1 MRGRLHWS
9 LRTRL
14 IVAFVGLALLAA
26 DLATVYSNLNLDAH
40 VKAAAEARLQRSST
54 HFGEVAAV
62 VHADNGGWTPTA
74 KETLRHLAM
83 IDDLAV
89 RLVDQSGTVVFELP
103 AQATV
108 EKGASVSAPVRS
120 RSQTLGRI
128 TVSQLNGKL
137 LTEEEVILG
146 HRLNRMHLIAG
157 LVSAAIGLAIALYLA
172 FTLSRPLREIRAG
185 AEAMG
190 AGELE
195 TRVRETG
202 DQEVR
207 SVAHALNAL
216 ASTLQHEEEIRKANV
231 ADLAHELRTPLMG
244 LLGRIEAAQDGVF
257 TDDAANLAA
266 MHDEAIRLSR
276 LLDDLSTLAD
286 AERPGMLLTLE
297 QVDLADV
304 AAGQVLAAA
313 SEFAEKGIELIGDLA
328 PAVVAGDRGRLDQV
342 AANLLSNAL
351 RYTDAGGQVTV
362 TVRRD
367 GGDAVLEV
375 ADTGIGIAA
384 EDVPRVFTRFWRG
397 ERSRSRATGG
407 AGIGLSIVKELV
419 TAHGGRVE
427 VRSILGEGSTFTV
440 TIPAAARPPSR

>member
-1 MRGRLHWS
+1 
-9 LRTRL
+9 
-14 IVAFVGLALLAA
+14 
-26 DLATVYSNLNLDAH
+26 
-40 VKAAAEARLQRSST
+40 
-54 HFGEVAAV
+54 
-62 VHADNGGWTPTA
+62 
-74 KETLRHLAM
+74 M

-89 RLVDQSGTVVFELP
+89 RLVDQSGTVVFESP
-103 AQATV
+103 ARAPV
-108 EKGASVSAPVRS
+108 EKGASVSAPVHS
-120 RSQTLGRI
+120 GGQTLGAI
-128 TVSQLNGKL
+128 TVSQQNGKL

-146 HRLNRMHLIAG
+146 HRLNRMHLVAG

-185 AEAMG
+185 AEAMS

-202 DQEVR
+202 DEEVR

-216 ASTLQHEEEIRKANV
+216 ASTLQHEEEVRKANV

-244 LLGRIEAAQDGVF
+244 LLGRIEAAQDGVLS
-257 TDDAANLAA
+257 DDDANLAA
-266 MHDEAIRLSR
+266 MHDEALRLGR

-286 AERPGMLLTLE
+286 AERPGMLLTLA

-304 AAGQVLAAA
+304 AAGQVQVSA
-313 SEFAEKGIELIGDLA
+313 SEFAEKGIEVISDLA
-328 PAVVAGDRGRLDQV
+328 PAEVAGDRGRLDQV
-342 AANLLSNAL
+342 SANLLSNAL
-351 RYTDAGGQVTV
+351 RYTDAGGRVTV

-367 GGDAVLEV
+367 GDAAVLEV

-384 EDVPRVFTRFWRG
+384 EDVARVFTRFWRG

-407 AGIGLSIVKELV
+407 AGIGLSIVNELV

-427 VRSILGEGSTFTV
+427 VRSVLGEGSAFIV
-440 TIPAAARPPSR
+440 IIPAAGVAPR